1 MLCFIARRRDF
12 VMPTAEETLLPS
24 LELTWD
30 SGAVREPA
38 MAGRAPRARLL
49 FGVADLRAPNA
60 DRAESGQSLPCVK
73 AELSRAE

>member
-49 FGVADLRAPNA
+49 FGVADLRAPAPIALNL
-60 DRAESGQSLPCVK
+60 DSLSLALK
-73 AELSRAE
+73 LN